1 MWDRQYLSSVM
12 ISAAVAITTISGI
25 VSLLLWLGWLAVVGI
40 PAMAGGFLA
49 WFYWGPRP
57 DLRLRDLANER
68 DVLADE

>member
-40 PAMAGGFLA
+40 PVMAGGFLA

-57 DLRLRDLANER
+57 DLRLRGLANER